1 VISDLVPLCCR
12 DLNGGIST
20 LRKIWQV
27 YFSCVALCCRC
38 WRGPAEQS
46 LILSHV
52 RNSCVL
58 LWDDLF
64 HQLNSSLGAEV
75 DIIVSDDSVGNPFV
89 DILRREGIFIFLVSR
104 DLTDK
109 EYRDLPENTV
119 YRIGRDCD
127 R

>member
-1 VISDLVPLCCR
+1 L
-12 DLNGGIST
+12 T

-46 LILSHV
+46 LIL
-52 RNSCVL
+52 VL
-58 LWDDLF
+58 CPKFLGLICF
-64 HQLNSSLGAEV
+64 ARQLNSSLGAEV

-89 DILRREGIFIFLVSR
+89 DVLRREGIFYFSSFLE

-109 EYRDLPENTV
+109 EKRDLSENV
-119 YRIGRDCD
+119 IYRIGRDCN